1 MSRPELSLVIP
12 IYNEEEVLPQLDLRL
27 KELLKTLAIDAEVV
41 FVNDGS
47 KDKSMELL
55 RRMASR
61 ELRYRVIGFSRNF
74 GHQRAITA
82 GMEKSRGRAVVVM
95 DADLQDPP
103 EVILEMVAKWRE
115 GYDVVYGRRRSRE
128 GESAFKLV
136 TAKLFYRVFA
146 TLIPIEVPLDTG
158 DFRLMSRRVVTTMR
172 GLRESHRFVRGLVAW
187 VGFKQTAVEYDRA
200 ARAAGETKYPL
211 KKMIAFAIDGI
222 ASFSIQPLRF
232 ATYTGVFVG
241 TASVL
246 YAVAS
251 MITWFAGMN
260 VPGWTTTVVLVSFLF
275 SVQFFMIGVLGE
287 YVGRI
292 YEQVKRRPL
301 YIVAE
306 RINFGRRRVEKLV
319 TSDLE
324 ELPATALTET
334 AHDVEPAG
342 ASSVPPPPA
351 AILAAGAAAEASLSK
366 TPPPVKA
373 GRSPAAP
380 GVAGGST
387 STKAGT
393 PTKPG
398 TPSVSPMKAASASP
412 TSVPPTKAASVAS
425 PKATPSVPPTRAP
438 SAPPAPTPSVPP
450 ARTASIPPPKPTP
463 SVPPTKAAPP
473 TGASSPSIP
482 PAKAASIPPPK
493 ASPSVPPRPASIP
506 PPDVSPS
513 VPPAKAASIPPP
525 KTSASVPPR
534 PASIPPRPAGEA
546 ASPERPAGLAPE
558 SASGEAVPDAATPP
572 SRRDARSLFGAPK
585 ADAAKSAAPAGAEAP
600 GGENAPAATAG
611 PAAKS
616 PPPASSD
623 HAVTRGPSGEDD
635 DAKGRTD

>member
-1 MSRPELSLVIP
+1 MARPELSLVIP
-12 IYNEEEVLPQLDLRL
+12 IFNEEEVLPQLDLRL
-27 KELLKTLAIDAEVV
+27 KELLKTLAIDTEVV

-47 KDKSMELL
+47 KDKSIEIL
-55 RRMASR
+55 RRMASH

-146 TLIPIEVPLDTG
+146 ALIPIEVPLDTG

-246 YAVAS
+246 YAIAS

-301 YIVAE
+301 YIVSE

-324 ELPATALTET
+324 ELAAPALPSRATAS
-334 AHDVEPAG
+334 DGG
-342 ASSVPPPPA
+342 AKDIPPPPA
-351 AILAAGAAAEASLSK
+351 SIVAAGAAAEASLSK

-373 GRSPAAP
+373 APKKASSLPDASSGAA
-380 GVAGGST
+380 
-387 STKAGT
+387 
-393 PTKPG
+393 
-398 TPSVSPMKAASASP
+398 
-412 TSVPPTKAASVAS
+412 
-425 PKATPSVPPTRAP
+425 AP
-438 SAPPAPTPSVPP
+438 SAPKPTTPSV
-450 ARTASIPPPKPTP
+450 
-463 SVPPTKAAPP
+463 
-473 TGASSPSIP
+473 
-482 PAKAASIPPPK
+482 PPPK
-493 ASPSVPPRPASIP
+493 ASPSMPTMKAASVPPSKAASVPPPKASPSMPPSKAASIP
-506 PPDVSPS
+506 PASPKPTPSAPPVKSPS
-513 VPPAKAASIPPP
+513 VPPASPKPTPSAPPVKA
-525 KTSASVPPR
+525 ASVPPSS
-534 PASIPPRPAGEA
+534 PKPTPSAPPVKSPSVPPSSPSAPPVKDGGDATREA
-546 ASPERPAGLAPE
+546 A
-558 SASGEAVPDAATPP
+558 VATEP
-572 SRRDARSLFGAPK
+572 
-585 ADAAKSAAPAGAEAP
+585 
-600 GGENAPAATAG
+600 
-611 PAAKS
+611 
-616 PPPASSD
+616 
-623 HAVTRGPSGEDD
+623 
-635 DAKGRTD
+635 AKGDAD